1 MALMTEV
8 GAALAANGRS
18 PVTPLFAAEAAPTA
32 GGAVKGRPF
41 HGRDL
46 RKGRYSQAGQ
56 IYLITTVTRNREKL
70 FRFFP
75 QRGDGV
81 VGAASA
87 ANKGAIREHSFA
99 AEAAPT
105 MADLAFKNA
114 RVVVRAL
121 RHVEQRGMA
130 QTLAYVL
137 MPDHLH
143 WLLTL
148 DDANKLSTA
157 VGRMK
162 GATAREMNLLMSR
175 QGQLVWQK
183 GFHDHAIRGEED
195 IRDVARYMVANPLR
209 AGLVKHVG
217 DYPWWDAVWL

>member
-8 GAALAANGRS
+8 GAASAANGRS
-18 PVTPLFAAEAAPTA
+18 PVTLLFAAEAAPTA

-75 QRGDGV
+75 QGGDG
-81 VGAASA
+81 
-87 ANKGAIREHSFA
+87 
-99 AEAAPT
+99 
-105 MADLAFKNA
+105 ADLAFENA

-121 RHVEQRGMA
+121 RRIEECGMA

-148 DDANKLSTA
+148 DDANELSTA

-175 QGQLVWQK
+175 QGQPVWQK